1 MRRAV
6 ESKDSLNLTPEQIEG
21 RGLMTRVERLQIL
34 IVANSQSFTIYNSV
48 ISLASAVLW
57 TSYHETSAA
66 VPGPRGSG
74 QRGLLVSKPGGEGA

>member
-6 ESKDSLNLTPEQIEG
+6 ESKDSLNLTPE
-21 RGLMTRVERLQIL
+21 RIL

-57 TSYHETSAA
+57 TLYHETSAA

>member
-6 ESKDSLNLTPEQIEG
+6 ESKDSLNLTPE
-21 RGLMTRVERLQIL
+21 RIL